1 VQTTAKRVTFNT
13 IAFFFARVID
23 ILAGILIVV
32 MVARYLGVKD
42 FGDFAFITALVGFLV
57 SVTYFGLERVAIR
70 DIARDRAQANAS
82 LGAVLVVR
90 WLLSGLVIVA
100 IAGYILLSSL
110 SPSIA
115 LATIVATVSELVWA
129 SGSVF
134 SCTFKAFEK
143 MHLETVTTFIFRM
156 ASIALIGLV
165 IYVHGNFVLLFGAIC
180 AANVLRSLTA
190 IYFSRTLSVRPQ
202 ITVNYRL
209 WKLYAKEAFILG
221 AVVVLALGTLKTG
234 VIALKF
240 MRDTKEV
247 ALFQSAQTIVL
258 QMQVLPL
265 SIAMALFPLLSQ
277 LSVSSR
283 ERLGRVSGAAL
294 KYLFIAS
301 VPFAIILFVFS
312 ETIIGIIFG
321 ADFAG
326 ASSVLGIMSWCVIP
340 LFMSSIMEFVLI
352 SLNRQDDV
360 AKAWGIS
367 FIVNAAL
374 NYLLIG
380 PFGARGA
387 AIAVLLSFILL
398 TGIQYVF
405 LTNRV
410 EQVAFSRTF
419 SRLLSPL
426 GLVLLFLYL
435 FKLQGLISQIV
446 GAASAIALFFGALVT
461 MAMISL
467 SELKSFASS
476 MGGPGTSSRQ

>member
-1 VQTTAKRVTFNT
+1 VQTTAKRVTLNT
-13 IAFFFARVID
+13 AAFFFARVID
-23 ILAGILIVV
+23 ILSGILIVV

-70 DIARDRAQANAS
+70 DIARDKTQANTS

-90 WLLSGLVIVA
+90 WLLSGLVVLA
-100 IAGYILLSSL
+100 IAGYIMLSSL
-110 SPSIA
+110 PSRIA
-115 LATIVATVSELVWA
+115 LAMIVATVSELVWA

-143 MHLETVTTFIFRM
+143 MHLETVTTFIFRST
-156 ASIALIGLV
+156 SIALISLV
-165 IYVHGNFVLLFGAIC
+165 IYLRGNFVLLFAAIC
-180 AANVLRSLTA
+180 AANVIRTLTA
-190 IYFSRTLSVRPQ
+190 IHFSRTLSVKPS

-258 QMQVLPL
+258 QLQVLPL

-283 ERLGRVSGAAL
+283 ERLGRISVAAL

-301 VPFAIILFVFS
+301 VPFAIVLYVFS
-312 ETIIGIIFG
+312 GTIINVIFG

-326 ASSVLGIMSWCVIP
+326 ASSVLSILSWCVIP

-352 SLNRQDDV
+352 SLNKQDDV
-360 AKAWGIS
+360 AKAWGVA
-367 FIVNAAL
+367 FIVNAVL

-387 AIAVLLSFILL
+387 ACAVLLSFILL
-398 TGIQYVF
+398 TAIQYVF
-405 LTNRV
+405 LANRV
-410 EQVAFSRTF
+410 EQVSFSKTF

-426 GLVLLFLYL
+426 GIVLLFLYL
-435 FKLQGLISQIV
+435 FKVHGIISQIV
-446 GAASAIALFFGALVT
+446 GAASAIALFFGALFT

-476 MGGPGTSSRQ
+476 MGGHGTSPRQ

>member
-70 DIARDRAQANAS
+70 EIARDKAQADTS
-82 LGAVLVVR
+82 LGAILVVR
-90 WLLSGLVIVA
+90 WFLSGLVILA

-110 SPSIA
+110 SSRIA
-115 LATIVATVSELVWA
+115 LATIVATASELVWA

-143 MHLETVTTFIFRM
+143 MHLETMTTFVFRM

-165 IYVHGNFVLLFGAIC
+165 IYFHGNFVLLFAAIC
-180 AANVLRSLTA
+180 AANVLRTVTA
-190 IYFSRTLSVRPQ
+190 IYFSRTLSVRPK

-221 AVVVLALGTLKTG
+221 AVVILALGTLKTG
-234 VIALKF
+234 IIALKF

-312 ETIIGIIFG
+312 DTIIRIIFG

-367 FIVNAAL
+367 FIVNAVL

-405 LTNRV
+405 LTSRV
-410 EQVAFSRTF
+410 EHVAFSRTF

-426 GLVLLFLYL
+426 GIVFLFLYL
-435 FKLQGLISQIV
+435 FEVHGLVSQIV
-446 GAASAIALFFGALVT
+446 GAASAIVLFFGALFT

-467 SELKSFASS
+467 SELKSFAST
-476 MGGPGTSSRQ
+476 MGGPGTSPRQ